1 MKNKLLLSTALV
13 SGLAFTGIAN
23 AQTSITGN
31 LDLSYKSIGNEGVR
45 TNSTNK
51 GNQNDSTFGRESQ
64 INIQNKIVFDIVMYK
79 G

>member
-51 GNQNDSTFGRESQ
+51 GNQNDP
-64 INIQNKIVFDIVMYK
+64 I
-79 G
+79 